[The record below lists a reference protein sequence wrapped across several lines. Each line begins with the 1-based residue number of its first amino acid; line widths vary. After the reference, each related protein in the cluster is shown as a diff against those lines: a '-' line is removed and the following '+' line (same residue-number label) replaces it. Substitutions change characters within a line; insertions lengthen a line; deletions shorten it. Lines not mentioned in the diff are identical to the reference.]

1 MSGSG
6 VGQRVRAG
14 REWKEERAGSSLA
27 VKVCA
32 PEDGA
37 ADICARACET
47 LCEELAEAKK
57 FADEVGDEM
66 SETATDKQN
75 ELDQLSINALR
86 FLAVDG
92 VQKANS
98 GHPGAPLGCAPIA
111 YLLYQKL
118 MKHDPSDHKWTDR
131 DRFVLS
137 NGHASMLLYG
147 SLHLSG
153 YDLPMSQLEQFRQW
167 GSHTPGHPEYGETP
181 GVEVT
186 TGPLGQGFA
195 MAVGLAV
202 AEKHLAAVY
211 NRDMYQ
217 LVDHHT
223 YVLCGDGDLME
234 GISHEAASLAGTLGL
249 GKLIVLYDDNLIS
262 LDGPTDLSYTEDVTK
277 RFEAYHWQV
286 LSVADGNDLRAI
298 EDAIEAG
305 RAETTKPTLIRVR
318 TVIGY
323 GSPKAGTKAV
333 HGEALGADAVKATK
347 KNLGWPEDKFFYVPE
362 EAGKNWLKAKERG
375 KKAHAEWQAHF
386 EEYKRAYP
394 EPAAEF
400 ERVVKHELQ
409 PGWEQKIPKFP
420 TDKPVA
426 TRNAG
431 QVVMNAI
438 EKVVPELFGGAAD
451 LTSSTKTI
459 FKDSPSFHVDPV
471 GRNVFFGVREFGM
484 MAMVNGMAAHGGLIP
499 FGSTFFVFSD
509 YCRPALRMGC
519 LMSVHSL
526 YVFTHD
532 SVGLGEDGPTH
543 QPIEQLMSLRAI
555 PQMTDF
561 RPADANETAACWKLA
576 LERKSACFMALS
588 RQDLPVLD
596 ADAAWA
602 GAPKGAYALNDVA
615 KPDVVLIG
623 TGSEVSTCVQAAE
636 ELKGAG
642 INARVV
648 SMPSFK
654 IFDEQSDDYK
664 TALLPEATPKVAC
677 EAGATMG
684 WWKYVG
690 HNGAIVGIDRFGA
703 SAPGPIALDKLGINV
718 ANVVAHAKRLV
729 GK

>member
-1 MSGSG
+1 MSD
-6 VGQRVRAG
+6 Q
-14 REWKEERAGSSLA
+14 
-27 VKVCA
+27 
-32 PEDGA
+32 
-37 ADICARACET
+37 
-47 LCEELAEAKK
+47 
-57 FADEVGDEM
+57 
-66 SETATDKQN
+66 QN
-75 ELDQLSINALR
+75 ELDQLSINTLR

-92 VQKANS
+92 VEKAKS

-111 YLLYQKL
+111 YLLYHKL
-118 MKHDPSDHKWTDR
+118 MKHDPADPKWIDR

-153 YDLPMSQLEQFRQW
+153 YGLPMEQLEQFRQW

-186 TGPLGQGFA
+186 TGPLGQGFG
-195 MAVGLAV
+195 MAVGMAA

-211 NRDMYQ
+211 NRDAHA
-217 LVDHHT
+217 VIDHHT
-223 YVLCGDGDLME
+223 FVLCGDGDLME
-234 GISHEAASLAGTLGL
+234 GISHETASLAGTLGL

-262 LDGPTDLSYTEDVTK
+262 LDGPTELSYTEDVTK

-286 LSVADGNDLRAI
+286 LSVADGNDLVAI
-298 EDAIEAG
+298 EDAIKAG
-305 RAETTKPTLIRVR
+305 KADTTRPTLIRVR

-333 HGEALGADAVKATK
+333 HGEALGMENVKATK
-347 KNLGWPEDKFFYVPE
+347 RNLGWPEDKTFYVPE
-362 EAGKNWLKAKERG
+362 EARKNWDTIKPKGMKL
-375 KKAHAEWQAHF
+375 HAEWDANF
-386 EEYKRAYP
+386 AEYKKAYP

-400 ERVVKHELQ
+400 ERVMKRELAA
-409 PGWEQKIPKFP
+409 GWEKKIPVFP
-420 TDKPVA
+420 AGADAKPVA

-431 QVVMNAI
+431 QTVMNAI
-438 EKVVPELFGGAAD
+438 AGVVPELFGGAAD

-509 YCRPALRMGC
+509 YCRPALRLGALMG
-519 LMSVHSL
+519 VHSL

-543 QPIEQLMSLRAI
+543 QPIEHLMSLRAI
-555 PQMTDF
+555 PFMTDF

-576 LERKSACFMALS
+576 LERKSPSFMALS
-588 RQDLPVLD
+588 RQDLPVF
-596 ADAAWA
+596 DAALTFP
-602 GAPKGAYALNDVA
+602 GPVKGAYSMTPEVT
-615 KPDVVLIG
+615 KPDVILIG
-623 TGSEVSTCVQAAE
+623 TGSEVTTCMKAAT
-636 ELKGAG
+636 ELKAAG
-642 INARVV
+642 IAARVV
-648 SMPSFK
+648 SMPSFR
-654 IFDEQSDDYK
+654 IFEEQPAEYRA
-664 TALLPEATPKVAC
+664 ALLPEATPKVSV

-684 WWKYVG
+684 WWKYIG
-690 HNGAIVGIDRFGA
+690 HNGAAIGIDRFGA

-718 ANVVAHAKRLV
+718 AHVVETAKGLV
-729 GK
+729 KK